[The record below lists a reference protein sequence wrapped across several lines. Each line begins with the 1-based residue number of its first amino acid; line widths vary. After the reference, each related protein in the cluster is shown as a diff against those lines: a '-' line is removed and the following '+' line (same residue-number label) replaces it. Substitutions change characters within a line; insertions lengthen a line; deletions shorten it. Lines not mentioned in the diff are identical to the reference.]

1 MFKRLKDSFD
11 GGIDKIKWFSS
22 LFSDRLKIEYSVMK
36 LLYQSDQMEK
46 KKEYLMR
53 TIGQRVF
60 ELKGYSDRYI
70 LKDDIIVEALHE
82 IEKINSEIEE
92 IKKKASE
99 MSKVEE

>member
-46 KKEYLMR
+46 KKEDLMR

-82 IEKINSEIEE
+82 LEKINSEIEE